1 MFSPRLGLGG
11 VQRAVHVH
19 VHRPNAVTFSLK
31 RSRAAFTASFSQK
44 KKKVTFTAGP
54 DFLPLFSSGLTVY
67 IHCNFPAWDEESQS
81 FYLSIYLSKRFEPRR
96 DCWSSLPV
104 TSFGGSADCLF
115 PCGMSGTAVY
125 SMCHSEVEDHT
136 HTRSKDT
143 FF

>member
-1 MFSPRLGLGG
+1 M
-11 VQRAVHVH
+11 
-19 VHRPNAVTFSLK
+19 HRPNAVTFSLK

-54 DFLPLFSSGLTVY
+54 DVLLLFYSGLTVY

-81 FYLSIYLSKRFEPRR
+81 IYLCKRFEPRR
-96 DCWSSLPV
+96 DCWSSLTV
-104 TSFGGSADCLF
+104 TSCEPAFGGSADCLF

-125 SMCHSEVEDHT
+125 SMCHSEVEEHT